1 MTLWKRKTPQIP
13 TDLQLLDAIYK
24 HHHSDFLRR
33 KTQGKTQI
41 YVPIKIEEVAETLGV
56 DPQSIFGRLYYHLEH
71 KHGYQKTE
79 GDKIVKVPF
88 FDIDIGGERHCI
100 QFPLMMSILAGL
112 RKEHRES
119 RTAMWI
125 SFWAFVTSAASAV
138 AAVIALWRSP

>member
-41 YVPIKIEEVAETLGV
+41 YVPIKIEEVAGTLGV

-88 FDIDIGGERHCI
+88 FDIDMGGERHCI

-112 RKEHRES
+112 STVNPEPLCKFRS
-119 RTAMWI
+119 G
-125 SFWAFVTSAASAV
+125 AFVTSAASAV